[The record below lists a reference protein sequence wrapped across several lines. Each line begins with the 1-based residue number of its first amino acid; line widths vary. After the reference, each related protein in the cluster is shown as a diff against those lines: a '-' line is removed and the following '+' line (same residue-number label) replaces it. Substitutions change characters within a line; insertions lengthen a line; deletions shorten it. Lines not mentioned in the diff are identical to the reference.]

1 MSTRRQRL
9 TRTVAAALAATA
21 LAAPAADARPW
32 EEAFTGQDQGSGPAI
47 EPHTEAPAPTVSRT
61 IDDGFDLG
69 SAAIGAGG
77 AAAVLLLTAAGASA
91 VTHRHHR
98 VGVVR

>member
-1 MSTRRQRL
+1 MSTRRRHL
-9 TRTVAAALAATA
+9 TSTVAAALAATA

-32 EEAFTGQDQGSGPAI
+32 EEAFSSPDQRSAPAI
-47 EPHTEAPAPTVSRT
+47 ESDPAPTVTRT

-91 VTHRHHR
+91 VSHRHQR